1 VAVNCAALAET
12 LLESELFGHEKGG
25 FTGAVAQRRG
35 RFELAHQGSLF
46 LDEVGEM
53 SPALQVKLLRV
64 LEEGTLERVGG
75 SKTVTVDVRIIAAT
89 HRDLTQLVAAGT
101 FREDLFYRLSVF
113 PIQLPPLR
121 ERPSDIL
128 PLAEHILRNVT
139 GRLGKRIGGF
149 AEEAVAL
156 LQAYGWP
163 GNIRELQNVI
173 ERATILCQGDRLD
186 SACLHIAPSP
196 VLSYSRTP
204 KTLKELEREA
214 IVGALA
220 ACGGN
225 RREAAKQLGIG
236 LRTLYSRL
244 REYGISTDQDEEK

>member
-1 VAVNCAALAET
+1 
-12 LLESELFGHEKGG
+12 
-25 FTGAVAQRRG
+25 
-35 RFELAHQGSLF
+35 
-46 LDEVGEM
+46 M

-75 SKTVTVDVRIIAAT
+75 SKTVTVDVRVIAAT
-89 HRDLTQLVAAGT
+89 HRDLTHMVAAGT
-101 FREDLFYRLSVF
+101 FRGDLFYRLSVF

-156 LQAYGWP
+156 LQAYSWP
-163 GNIRELQNVI
+163 GNVRELQNVI
-173 ERATILCQGDRLD
+173 ERATILCHGDRLD
-186 SACLHIAPSP
+186 PARLHIAPSP
-196 VLSYSRTP
+196 VRSDSPTP

-214 IVGALA
+214 ILSALT
-220 ACGGN
+220 ACHGN
-225 RREAAKQLGIG
+225 RREAARQLGIG